1 MTYWDLNG
9 HVTDDVTWPRKVK
22 VMTPIFWGPLSR
34 QRLEIQTWCQ
44 WRNYRKWLP
53 GNQMVMWAMTHMTLK
68 GQGRDPNMLR
78 VQYLENYWRYR
89 LGSNGPPIGNGPLG
103 FELSCDWWRHVT
115 QKGHGHGPNIFGAH
129 YLENDWR
136 YGLGSN
142 GPKIG
147 NAPLR
152 RHVTQKAQDPNIF
165 GAYYLNNGWRYRLCY
180 NGAPVGNEYL
190 GIKWLRDR
198 WRHMTLKGQGHPTYL
213 ASICVIRGFNGHV
226 NENENMKI

>member
-1 MTYWDLNG
+1 M
-9 HVTDDVTWPRKVK
+9 
-22 VMTPIFWGPLSR
+22 
-34 QRLEIQTWCQ
+34 
-44 WRNYRKWLP
+44 
-53 GNQMVMWAMTHMTLK
+53 
-68 GQGRDPNMLR
+68 
-78 VQYLENYWRYR
+78 
-89 LGSNGPPIGNGPLG
+89 
-103 FELSCDWWRHVT
+103 T

-129 YLENDWR
+129 DLENDWR

-165 GAYYLNNGWRYRLCY
+165 GAYYLDNGWRYRLCY

-198 WRHMTLKGQGHPTYL
+198 
-213 ASICVIRGFNGHV
+213 
-226 NENENMKI
+226 